1 MKAEG
6 GGGAGGDDKGFTASE
21 SDANEDG
28 YDFYESF
35 NNKDGDKYSY
45 ETFDDKNA
53 KPKAL
58 YVKEEENGGDDKG
71 YLKKDSKKG
80 SKGYKNFKSFSN
92 KDKDDYN
99 IEKHSGFSSLDSDA
113 KNGDIVAKPVKNYHH
128 YEVTENNSDDDAPK
142 SNSRYSAYPGG
153 YESYT
158 SHDDESGEGD
168 ASSGSSSSET
178 ASYSN
183 GGEDGNDD
191 DGDDDEGS
199 SEHSSH
205 YEEGDE
211 GNDNSGDHSGGYSGS
226 DEE

>member
-1 MKAEG
+1 MQH
-6 GGGAGGDDKGFTASE
+6 GGDDKGFTASE
-21 SDANEDG
+21 SDDNEDG
-28 YDFYESF
+28 YDNYESF
-35 NNKDGDKYSY
+35 NKKGGDKYSY
-45 ETFDDKNA
+45 ETFDDGKQ

-58 YVKEEENGGDDKG
+58 YAKEEESGGDDKG

-99 IEKHSGFSSLDSDA
+99 IEKHSGFSALDSDSQ
-113 KNGDIVAKPVKNYHH
+113 NGDIVSKPIRNYHH
-128 YEVTENNSDDDAPK
+128 YEVTENNGDDEPK
-142 SNSRYSAYPGG
+142 SHSHYSAYPGG

-158 SHDDESGEGD
+158 SHDDHSGEGD
-168 ASSGSSSSET
+168 SGSSSSES

-183 GGEDGNDD
+183 GGEDGGDSE
-191 DGDDDEGS
+191 GDDDEGS

-205 YEEGDE
+205 YEEEDGGD
-211 GNDNSGDHSGGYSGS
+211 DDDHSGGSS